1 MCEAGGVVGG
11 KEWVEVR
18 VGGVRVGGVRVDGAS
33 ESGRGNK

>member
-1 MCEAGGVVGG
+1 MCEEGGVVGG

-18 VGGVRVGGVRVDGAS
+18 VGGTRVDGAS